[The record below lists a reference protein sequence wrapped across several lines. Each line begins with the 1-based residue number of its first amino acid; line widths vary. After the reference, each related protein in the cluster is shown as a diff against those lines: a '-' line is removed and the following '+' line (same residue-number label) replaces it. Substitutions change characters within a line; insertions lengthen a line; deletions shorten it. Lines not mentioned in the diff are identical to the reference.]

1 MLTRLPVRKYVY
13 KWYSKANGI
22 RRGYR
27 SAVNLLQVSGS
38 IHSLD
43 TTTTS
48 TAAAAAAAA
57 AGGGGGGSG
66 AVHVAVDAAKAL
78 RSSLI
83 LCTLTRASV

>member
-57 AGGGGGGSG
+57 GGGSG

>member
-57 AGGGGGGSG
+57 AAGGGGSG

>member
-43 TTTTS
+43 TTTT
-48 TAAAAAAAA
+48 AAAA
-57 AGGGGGGSG
+57 GGGGGSG

>member
-1 MLTRLPVRKYVY
+1 VLAMLTRLPVRKYVY

-48 TAAAAAAAA
+48 TAAAAAA
-57 AGGGGGGSG
+57 GGGGGSG

>member
-57 AGGGGGGSG
+57 AGGGGSG

>member
-48 TAAAAAAAA
+48 TSTAAAAAAA
-57 AGGGGGGSG
+57 GGGSG

>member
-48 TAAAAAAAA
+48 TAAAAAA
-57 AGGGGGGSG
+57 GGGGGSG

>member
-48 TAAAAAAAA
+48 TAAAAAAA
-57 AGGGGGGSG
+57 GGGGSG

>member
-57 AGGGGGGSG
+57 AAGGGSG